1 METYG
6 FGGVPSPRDIR
17 DYKLSAAA
25 MQPHIYPESFLL
37 KPVRIKNQDCQPTC
51 TAHALA
57 SLVEF
62 FNYQE
67 TYINDKFSTDF
78 IYGCRTD
85 DDYLGE
91 GMYLRDGLKVLQKYG
106 DVLYDKLPGN
116 TDVPTARKKVFTNFD
131 QLVIQAEPN
140 KVNTYY
146 KIQNIQELKHA
157 LVNDGPVPA
166 VMKWFKSATLINY
179 VYTYPT
185 TQVDD
190 YHAVLIV
197 GWDKDC
203 LIIQNSWGKKWGKNG
218 LFYIPISK
226 MNEVFS
232 EMYGVTD
239 NQNDVVLPKPSI
251 KKFSFLINFI
261 LRLVDKLF
269 NKA

>member
-6 FGGVPSPRDIR
+6 FGGVPSPWDIR

-131 QLVIQAEPN
+131 QLIIQAEPN

-239 NQNDVVLPKPSI
+239 SQNDVILPKPSI

-261 LRLVDKLF
+261 LRLVDKIMTH
-269 NKA
+269 